1 MRSFGLEIPEDILD
15 EARIPASE
23 RASVLR
29 RELSIQLYARDI
41 LPKAAA
47 RRLSGMDRLSF
58 DDLLPQRGI
67 IYRLTEEDLNADLS
81 SLAAFG
87 ERSYGVD
94 DETK

>member
-1 MRSFGLEIPEDILD
+1 MGSFTLEIPDDILD

-58 DDLLPQRGI
+58 DDLLAQRGI
-67 IYRLTEEDLNADLS
+67 VSRLTADDLEADLS
-81 SLAAFG
+81 SLAALG
-87 ERSYGVD
+87 ERADTSD
-94 DETK
+94 DVTK

>member
-1 MRSFGLEIPEDILD
+1 MKSFSLEIPEDILD

-58 DDLLPQRGI
+58 DDLLAQRGI
-67 IYRLTEEDLNADLS
+67 ISRLTAEDLNADLS

-87 ERSYGVD
+87 EKPDGAD
-94 DETK
+94 DVTK